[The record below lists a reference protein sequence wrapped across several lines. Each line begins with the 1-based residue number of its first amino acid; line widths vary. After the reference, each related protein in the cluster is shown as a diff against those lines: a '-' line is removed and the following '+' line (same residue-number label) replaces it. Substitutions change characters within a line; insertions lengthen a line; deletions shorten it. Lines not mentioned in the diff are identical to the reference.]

1 MELNHK
7 TLLSLSVLLATTGV
21 SSLAAAGTTN
31 LVTYT
36 PQQIIGNAASANPS
50 LSRGGNAVV
59 FESDATNLIPFSTLS
74 PNGDGNNA
82 TDIFMR
88 VGGRT
93 ISRVSVN
100 SLGQEAENSAFS
112 WYNNNNFADSV
123 NASVTADGKFVVF
136 ESNANNLDLLTADS
150 NTTGAETDVFIR
162 DIAKKKTYRLSGVM
176 DAADG
181 AITTPS
187 LLDVAGNALTSADA
201 PWKIVAEA
209 DDISYNPVV
218 VGTSKSGTVAFQS
231 DASNLLSY
239 LVPAFPVAGNNNVY
253 AMSLQT
259 KKPELVNATH
269 NTTTGVP
276 LVEGNGNASTTS
288 ALALSQDGRF
298 VVFASSDTNLLAGVT
313 YSSGSDNIFIYDRK
327 LFTMYQLS
335 GVASTVGNGFAI
347 TIEGNN
353 DSSNPSITG
362 GGTGKNYLIAFES
375 LATNMDTIPGGDT
388 AATSDVFVVEF
399 GPITPKD
406 ANSAYE
412 IKQSPT
418 GQPIRRISA
427 PVDIATG
434 ITTIQGSRSNGI
446 NPAASTVPVIAG
458 TSTAYT
464 VAFQSTADNLISDPN
479 NIYWNIDS
487 NNKGNNAGT
496 GGNSANT
503 DIYVF
508 TSKTKLFSRANV
520 DANGQQ
526 GVSAANNPAI
536 APDAKGIAFDTVD
549 QYLVPASQLNGGNT
563 QIYLRK

>member
-7 TLLSLSVLLATTGV
+7 TLLYLSILLATTGV
-21 SSLAAAGTTN
+21 SSLATAGTTN

-36 PQQIIGNAASANPS
+36 PQQIIGNAASSNPA

-59 FESDATNLIPFSTLS
+59 FESDATNLIPVSTLT

-93 ISRVSVN
+93 LSRVSVN
-100 SLGQEAENSAFS
+100 SLGQEAENSAFN
-112 WYNNNNFADSV
+112 WYAGGNFADSV
-123 NASVTADGKFVVF
+123 NASVTADGKLVVF
-136 ESNANNLDLLTADS
+136 ESDANNLDLLTTDS
-150 NTTGAETDVFIR
+150 NATGLETDVFIR

-181 AITTPS
+181 NIQS
-187 LLDVAGNALTSADA
+187 GLLDVFLAPVSSTDA
-201 PWKIVAEA
+201 PWKITTEA
-209 DDISYNPVV
+209 DDISYSPVI
-218 VGTSKSGTVAFQS
+218 VGTSKSSTVAFVS
-231 DASNLLSY
+231 DSTNLMSY
-239 LVPAFPVAGNNNVY
+239 LNPALAFPITGNGNIY

-259 KKPELVNATH
+259 KKTELINAPHDPISGLPTAM
-269 NTTTGVP
+269 
-276 LVEGNGNASTTS
+276 GNGASNGAPS
-288 ALALSQDGRF
+288 LSQDGRF

-327 LFTMYQLS
+327 LFKMYQLS
-335 GVASTVGNGFAI
+335 GATTIAGNGFTI
-347 TIEGNN
+347 TTEGND

-375 LATNMDTIPGGDT
+375 LATNMDTISGGDA

-412 IKQSPT
+412 IKQSIT

-427 PVDIATG
+427 PVDSVTG
-434 ITTIQGSRSNGI
+434 ITTIQGSRRNGTLTA
-446 NPAASTVPVIAG
+446 NSTVPIIAG
-458 TSTAYT
+458 TSAAYT
-464 VAFQSTADNLISDPN
+464 VAFRSTADNLITDTN
-479 NIYWNIDS
+479 NLYWNIDS
-487 NNKGNNAGT
+487 NNA
-496 GGNSANT
+496 T

-508 TSKTKLFSRANV
+508 SSKTKLFSRANV

-536 APDAKGIAFDTVD
+536 APDAKGIAFDTTD

>member
-36 PQQIIGNAASANPS
+36 PQQIIGNAASSNPA

-59 FESDATNLIPFSTLS
+59 FESDATNLIPYSTAT

-88 VGGRT
+88 VGSRT
-93 ISRVSVN
+93 LSRVSVN

-112 WYNNNNFADSV
+112 WYIQGHRKSV
-123 NASVTADGKFVVF
+123 KAVAVTADGKLVVF
-136 ESNANNLDLLTADS
+136 ESDANNLDLLTTDS
-150 NTTGAETDVFIR
+150 NTTGAETDIFIR

-181 AITTPS
+181 NIQS
-187 LLDVAGNALTSADA
+187 GLLDVFLAPVNAIDA
-201 PWKIVAEA
+201 PWKITTEA
-209 DDISYNPVV
+209 DDISYSPVV
-218 VGTSKSGTVAFQS
+218 VGTSKSGTVAFMS
-231 DASNLLSY
+231 DSTNLMSY
-239 LVPAFPVAGNNNVY
+239 LNPVLAFPITGNGNIY

-259 KKPELVNATH
+259 KKPELINAPHDPISGLPTAM
-269 NTTTGVP
+269 
-276 LVEGNGNASTTS
+276 GNGASNGS
-288 ALALSQDGRF
+288 PALSQDGRF
-298 VVFASSDTNLLAGVT
+298 VVFSSSDTNLLAGVT
-313 YSSGSDNIFIYDRK
+313 YSSGSNNIFIYDRK
-327 LFTMYQLS
+327 LFKMYQLS
-335 GVASTVGNGFAI
+335 GATSVAGNGFTI
-347 TIEGNN
+347 TTEGND

-375 LATNMDTIPGGDT
+375 QATNMDALTIGPAD
-388 AATSDVFVVEF
+388 AANTSDVFVVEF
-399 GPITPKD
+399 GPINPKD

-418 GQPIRRISA
+418 NQPIRRISA
-427 PVDIATG
+427 QIDSTTG
-434 ITTIQGSRSNGI
+434 APTVPGSRQNATATAQSM
-446 NPAASTVPVIAG
+446 VPVIAG
-458 TSTAYT
+458 TSAAYT
-464 VAFQSTADNLISDPN
+464 VAFRSTADNLIADSN
-479 NIYWNIDS
+479 NLYWNIDS
-487 NNKGNNAGT
+487 NG
-496 GGNSANT
+496 AN

-526 GVSAANNPAI
+526 GTAMGAGAANNPAI
-536 APDAKGIAFDTVD
+536 APDAKGIAFETAD

>member
-1 MELNHK
+1 
-7 TLLSLSVLLATTGV
+7 
-21 SSLAAAGTTN
+21 
-31 LVTYT
+31 
-36 PQQIIGNAASANPS
+36 
-50 LSRGGNAVV
+50 
-59 FESDATNLIPFSTLS
+59 
-74 PNGDGNNA
+74 
-82 TDIFMR
+82 
-88 VGGRT
+88 
-93 ISRVSVN
+93 
-100 SLGQEAENSAFS
+100 
-112 WYNNNNFADSV
+112 
-123 NASVTADGKFVVF
+123 
-136 ESNANNLDLLTADS
+136 
-150 NTTGAETDVFIR
+150 
-162 DIAKKKTYRLSGVM
+162 
-176 DAADG
+176 
-181 AITTPS
+181 
-187 LLDVAGNALTSADA
+187 
-201 PWKIVAEA
+201 
-209 DDISYNPVV
+209 
-218 VGTSKSGTVAFQS
+218 
-231 DASNLLSY
+231 
-239 LVPAFPVAGNNNVY
+239 
-253 AMSLQT
+253 
-259 KKPELVNATH
+259 
-269 NTTTGVP
+269 
-276 LVEGNGNASTTS
+276 
-288 ALALSQDGRF
+288 
-298 VVFASSDTNLLAGVT
+298 
-313 YSSGSDNIFIYDRK
+313 
-327 LFTMYQLS
+327 
-335 GVASTVGNGFAI
+335 
-347 TIEGNN
+347 
-353 DSSNPSITG
+353 
-362 GGTGKNYLIAFES
+362 
-375 LATNMDTIPGGDT
+375 MDTIPGGDT